1 MKRMIYMMLS
11 ILITAMLGITV
22 SSCLLNGTAEYAID
36 GDDDSGIISN
46 SDLVGTWAYKETGTG
61 YSDERTYT
69 FYSNGKGHFKEVWVN
84 NGNNDL
90 AASYTEENDFSYVAA
105 GGVLIIDGY
114 DHKYSVS
121 GNTLTLDGQKYTKQ

>member
-1 MKRMIYMMLS
+1 MKRMIYMTLS
-11 ILITAMLGITV
+11 ILMTAMLGITV
-22 SSCLLNGTAEYAID
+22 TSCLLDGTAEYALDSED
-36 GDDDSGIISN
+36 GNSANSN
-46 SDLVGTWAYKETGTG
+46 LVGSWVYKDTGTG

-69 FYSNGKGHFKEVWVN
+69 FFNNGRGHFKEVWVN
-84 NGNNDL
+84 NGNKDL
-90 AASYTEENDFSYVAA
+90 AASYTEEDDFSYVAA